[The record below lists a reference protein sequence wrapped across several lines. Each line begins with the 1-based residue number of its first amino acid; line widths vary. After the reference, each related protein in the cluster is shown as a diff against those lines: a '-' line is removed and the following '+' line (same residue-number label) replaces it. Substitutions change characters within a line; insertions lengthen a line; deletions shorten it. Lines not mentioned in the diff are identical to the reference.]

1 MHMKKP
7 SVTILSTSLRHERN
21 FTTHRGSLQQVQ
33 KYMLY
38 RYCVWFA
45 VWRPK
50 SVTTAPA
57 DHVHCVSHSPASTP
71 IQRGLILSSTNSCV
85 RWKKERSVRLTVY
98 ICHCCS
104 KQIKRN
110 ISNENFTPRWKSRH
124 PTTNKCGIGGCTS
137 EAKKNTQLASTE
149 EIEMIMGQS
158 VTSFTVAA
166 DRTIVPLCQV
176 HYNEVYHLLQPI
188 TCDACGI
195 KPRKEEHFNRHCP
208 NLVAI
213 NAYLSVVATDP
224 TPLTDKSRI
233 CRACYN
239 HFKYIEMFTA
249 VSVDNIDILQP
260 YSFVSATDLLAWYF
274 SSVCTASPS
283 LWPFNRRRHAQSRSC
298 DCQQQ
303 WQTCPQFTYRYTY
316 SCREK

>member
-1 MHMKKP
+1 MATQKCHNGP
-7 SVTILSTSLRHERN
+7 CGPCSL
-21 FTTHRGSLQQVQ
+21 
-33 KYMLY
+33 
-38 RYCVWFA
+38 C
-45 VWRPK
+45 K
-50 SVTTAPA
+50 S
-57 DHVHCVSHSPASTP
+57 
-71 IQRGLILSSTNSCV
+71 LSSKYTHP
-85 RWKKERSVRLTVY
+85 ERFDTEQYKFLCEVEEREICKTDC

-110 ISNENFTPRWKSRH
+110 VSNENFTPRWKSRH

-149 EIEMIMGQS
+149 EIEMVMGQS

-233 CRACYN
+233 CRARYN
-239 HFKYIEMFTA
+239 HFKYIGKNLKKGE
-249 VSVDNIDILQP
+249 I
-260 YSFVSATDLLAWYF
+260 
-274 SSVCTASPS
+274 SS
-283 LWPFNRRRHAQSRSC
+283 NRTLKSRSSRNAEL
-298 DCQQQ
+298 DAIIS
-303 WQTCPQFTYRYTY
+303 TLSKTVHRVHSLFSMLMSVYRKKMFLVLGGC
-316 SCREK
+316 CRNSMHTLREA